1 MEVEEVLAL
10 IEEIIEEHKL
20 ILHRVRTLDGA
31 INDVS
36 AMLELERAKEDFV
49 PGRFGDQRRA
59 LEIWQES
66 IEALDEGLQAHFD
79 REEKGL
85 LTAFEKYG
93 DRMLA
98 SALHALLHEHEELRD
113 RLTKSKV
120 EMAELAA
127 GGLSRGV
134 WEGRVWGLRVYVSH
148 TRNLLEAHAK
158 SEQELLLTLRRQL
171 EERKKGKD

>member
-1 MEVEEVLAL
+1 MEVEEAL
-10 IEEIIEEHKL
+10 DLIKKIIKEHKL
-20 ILHRVRTLDGA
+20 ILQRALTLAQA

-36 AMLELERAKEDFV
+36 AMLELDRAKEDFV

-59 LEIWQES
+59 LQIWQES

-98 SALHALLHEHEELRD
+98 SALHVLLLEHEELRN
-113 RLTKSKV
+113 RLAKSKT
-120 EMAELAA
+120 ETAELAVE
-127 GGLSRGV
+127 GLSRGV
-134 WEGRVWGLRVYVSH
+134 WEGKAWGLRVYVSH

-158 SEQELLLTLRRQL
+158 SEQELLLTLRRRL
-171 EERKKGKD
+171 KERKKVKD